1 MTKRNLFAEITEGF
15 EALAEERAGRK
26 TLCTHEVEWL
36 PAPRVNAADIVA
48 VCERFDLSRPLE
60 QEGQNRM
67 HKRPY

>member
-1 MTKRNLFAEITEGF
+1 MNKRNLFAEITEGF
-15 EALAEERAGRK
+15 EALAEERTGRK
-26 TLCTHEVEWL
+26 TLRAHEAEWL
-36 PAPRVNAADIVA
+36 LAQRANPADIVA